1 MAGETTREHDTVLKA
16 ARRLPPAEQPC
27 LAQELV
33 SDNQV
38 VAFWEERQHRTRSFT
53 AGPDPA

>member
-1 MAGETTREHDTVLKA
+1 MAGEITREHDAVLNA
-16 ARRLPPAEQPC
+16 ARRLPPAEQPR

-38 VAFWEERQHRTRSFT
+38 VAFWEEQQRRRRLFI